1 MEFIKLGVEY
11 NMRVNSGNDYTY
23 TRATIKQVVMG
34 VDGVPIMLL
43 SSEGTIYNWQNI
55 ISLTEMIKK

>member
-23 TRATIKQVVMG
+23 TRATIKQVIMG
-34 VDGVPIMLL
+34 VDGVPIMLI
-43 SSEGTIYNWQNI
+43 SSEGTIYNW
-55 ISLTEMIKK
+55 